1 MSEVN
6 NEKNIFIETLEWICG
21 KMLGIEKELNKLF

>member
-1 MSEVN
+1 MSEVE
-6 NEKNIFIETLEWICG
+6 NEKNIFIETLEWICR